1 MRLRPFRFVL
11 AGIPILTLLV
21 FFIPWIP
28 AVVFPCAYN
37 GLVCLTNPNGLQSI
51 GVWAFHWGAFFSF
64 EEGYFSPL
72 VSSLTTFGVVLF
84 VVVPLAAV
92 SVVLLSPEVVS
103 VIHKVELEDESE
115 ETLVD

>member
-1 MRLRPFRFVL
+1 M
-11 AGIPILTLLV
+11 
-21 FFIPWIP
+21 
-28 AVVFPCAYN
+28 
-37 GLVCLTNPNGLQSI
+37 
-51 GVWAFHWGAFFSF
+51 
-64 EEGYFSPL
+64 
-72 VSSLTTFGVVLF
+72 TTFGVVLF